1 MGRVNFSPKDYV
13 PEYRPFYELLSLKLK
28 GLQIKKMLL
37 IKMMKNEV
45 FFFSRLP
52 SLLNW
57 GPGVH
62 VAFHEKKKQ
71 S

>member
-13 PEYRPFYELLSLKLK
+13 PEYRPFYEILSLKLK
-28 GLQIKKMLL
+28 GLQIKKMLF

-45 FFFSRLP
+45 FFFSSAR

-57 GPGVH
+57 GPGVR
-62 VAFHEKKKQ
+62 VAFDEKKHL
-71 S
+71 

>member
-45 FFFSRLP
+45 FFFFSSAVPTELGSWCSRCLP
-52 SLLNW
+52 
-57 GPGVH
+57 
-62 VAFHEKKKQ
+62 
-71 S
+71 